1 MFNIDME
8 GINTEKT
15 YDIIILGGGPTAIGA
30 AIYAARFAMDVLIIG
45 KIFGG
50 LIATTHLV
58 ENYPG
63 ITSTSGQGLMDMFKE
78 HMNSLRIPYIS
89 DEIRSVERVNDHF
102 VLHSFFQK
110 FKAKSVVFATGSER
124 RKLGIPG
131 EEEFTGRGVSYCA
144 TCDGPF
150 YKDKIVCVIGGSD
163 SAAKEALF
171 LSQNVKKVYIIYR
184 GEEIRAEPINKKRVE
199 ENEKIEIIY
208 KTNITEI
215 KGLEKLINLILTAVI
230 EVMEVEASSL
240 ARLDRY
246 RNELYFSNHVGGSE
260 KIVKSVIFDNGKEF
274 EIDGVFIEVG
284 SNPNSNLAKRV
295 GIKTNE
301 KNEIIIN
308 RKSETNVPGMFAA
321 GDVADAPFKQAITGV
336 AEGVIA
342 AYSAFDY
349 IKEIDIEY

>member
-1 MFNIDME
+1 MFNIDMD
-8 GINTEKT
+8 GIDLEKI
-15 YDIIILGGGPTAIGA
+15 YDIIVLGGGPTAIGC
-30 AIYAARFAMDVLIIG
+30 AIYAARFAMDVLVIG

-63 ITSTSGQGLMDMFKE
+63 ITSTSGQGLMAMFKE
-78 HMNSLRIPYIS
+78 HMDSLQIPFIS
-89 DEIRSVERVNDHF
+89 DEIRNVEKANDHF
-102 VLHSFFQK
+102 ILHSFFQK
-110 FKAKSVVFATGSER
+110 FKAKSVVLATGSER
-124 RKLGIPG
+124 KKLGIPG
-131 EEEFTGRGVSYCA
+131 EEKFTGRGVSYCA

-150 YKDKIVCVIGGSD
+150 YKDKTVCVIGGSD

-199 ENEKIEIIY
+199 ENQKIEVIY

-215 KGLEKLINLILTAVI
+215 KGDNT
-230 EVMEVEASSL
+230 
-240 ARLDRY
+240 
-246 RNELYFSNHVGGSE
+246 
-260 KIVKSVIFDNGKEF
+260 VKSVIFDNGKEF

-284 SNPNSNLAKRV
+284 SVPNSNLA
-295 GIKTNE
+295 TNLGVKINY

-308 RKSETNVPGMFAA
+308 RKSETNIPGIFAA

-349 IKEIDIEY
+349 IKEVKIEY

>member
-1 MFNIDME
+1 ME
-8 GINTEKT
+8 GLDTEKI
-15 YDIIILGGGPTAIGA
+15 YDIIVLGGGPTAIGC
-30 AIYAARFAMDVLIIG
+30 AIYAARFALDVLVIG
-45 KIFGG
+45 KVFGG
-50 LIATTHLV
+50 LIATTHIV

-63 ITSTSGQGLMDMFKE
+63 ITSTSGQGLMEMFKE

-89 DEIRSVERVNDHF
+89 DEIRSVEKVNEHF
-102 VLHSFFQK
+102 ILHSFFQK

-124 RKLGIPG
+124 KKLGIPG

-150 YKDKIVCVIGGSD
+150 YRDKEVCVIGGSD

-171 LSQNVKKVYIIYR
+171 LSQNVNKVYIIYR

-199 ENEKIEIIY
+199 DNEKIEIIY
-208 KTNITEI
+208 KTNIAEI
-215 KGLEKLINLILTAVI
+215 KGDNK
-230 EVMEVEASSL
+230 
-240 ARLDRY
+240 
-246 RNELYFSNHVGGSE
+246 
-260 KIVKSVIFDNGKEF
+260 VKSVIFDNGKEF

-284 SNPNSNLAKRV
+284 SNPNSDLAKKI

-301 KNEIIIN
+301 KDEIIIN
-308 RKSETNVPGMFAA
+308 RKSETNIPGIFAA

-349 IKEIDIEY
+349 IKEINIEY